1 MRWLDYFHS
10 SRKNTARIAKERLQ
24 VIIAHERAYRDGPEY
39 LPKLRN
45 EIMEV
50 IRKYIPIVDEQVK
63 LQLEK
68 EDDYEV
74 LEINITIPDELV
86 QRAS

>member
-1 MRWLDYFHS
+1 MRWLDYFRS
-10 SRKNTARIAKERLQ
+10 SRGNTARIAKERLQ

-50 IRKYIPIVDEQVK
+50 IRKYIPIVDEHVK
-63 LQLEK
+63 FQLEK
-68 EDDYEV
+68 EHDYEV
-74 LEINITIPDELV
+74 LEINITIPDELLE
-86 QRAS
+86 RAS